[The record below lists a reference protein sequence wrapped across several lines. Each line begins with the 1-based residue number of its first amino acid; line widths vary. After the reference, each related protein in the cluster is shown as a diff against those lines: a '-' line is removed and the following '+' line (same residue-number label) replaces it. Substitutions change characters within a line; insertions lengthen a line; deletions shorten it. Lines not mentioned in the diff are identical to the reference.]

1 MQSKEQSLRQQI
13 YNKTP
18 GFLQGPCPK
27 GPILTV
33 WHSQSGWRGF
43 QIYWDGKWHQRFRQE
58 ALDQLFGISAKLKKT
73 GSQIGYTSE
82 PVIKA
87 AWSYLKNR
95 YNEGDLD
102 VTYSKVQPNLTPAV
116 IEVSPKREPSD
127 DEVRSAVKLAEN
139 WRRSGSGE
147 SEAHNAL
154 KNQIA
159 QDPNLIGV
167 TAVISFDIEHQYP
180 SGDRA
185 DLVLE
190 SDGSR
195 WTVVE
200 VELEGLVQ
208 TVTGLFQAVKY
219 RCLQEAVLCTN
230 KRQGSVSAILAARAI
245 PSEVIKLAHMLS
257 VKAVEVP
264 NQER

>member
-43 QIYWDGKWHQRFRQE
+43 QIYWDGKWHHRFRQE

-139 WRRSGSGE
+139 WSRSGSGE
-147 SEAHNAL
+147 SEAHKTL

-159 QDPNLIGV
+159 QDPELIGV
-167 TAVISFDIEHQYP
+167 TAVISFETEHQYP